1 MFYSHHEAKDYDYDE
16 VTTYTDE
23 DDLILDDEED
33 EYDEDFSDDDED
45 LLEEDE
51 EGEAQEFYA
60 NGTVIKF
67 KCSQTNPTQFASWQ
81 IRFSALCIC
90 SDYFRLRF
98 SGVSQVC
105 GSGVTLHVLL
115 VATV

>member
-51 EGEAQEFYA
+51 EGEAQELYA

-81 IRFSALCIC
+81 IRFSALRIS
-90 SDYFRLRF
+90 SDN
-98 SGVSQVC
+98 
-105 GSGVTLHVLL
+105 
-115 VATV
+115 